1 MSEYEFIVAL
11 TLIFSVAAL
20 LLVVASRY
28 SLPAVPFYVLAG
40 VFIGGFI
47 DEGQLFDLAQW
58 GIAFLVFAF
67 AVQFEPFSDE
77 SLGRDAWLVGVV
89 QILVTGTITYAV
101 AHLVGFTGLQAVYFA
116 IAGTLSSSLVAL
128 SLLERRV
135 RLRSLHER
143 LAEALHFV
151 EDVAAILI
159 ILVLHA
165 VVYTDDAVLT
175 MLAGV
180 GLLVGALAFRRFV
193 FDRIATFADGDVEI
207 LMLTA
212 ISLIIGFIAVAE
224 LTGVSIVVG
233 AFAAGLAVTSEYPHD
248 IGVVDAIGSLEDF
261 FAPIFFVTVG
271 ALLTFPLLSAPAVA
285 METLGV
291 AALLVAVIVV
301 LNPLVIYG
309 SLRWRGYDSRTAF
322 LTGYSLD
329 QISEFAL
336 IIAIEA
342 LVAGLLVDALF
353 DAIVLATIITM
364 LASAATARRAANW
377 HRRLVDRGLLTT
389 SREAVAR
396 KSRVADDLSGHVIV
410 TGYDREGQQIV
421 AVCEEL
427 DYPYLVIE
435 TDPNRRDQVR
445 AACENYVFGDTMA
458 DATWTVAR
466 ADEAALIVATNPRR
480 AWAEHVLSLEVGSDT
495 IVRAVDVESGVDLL
509 ERGALFVAVPDALAA
524 ERLHNHVEALL
535 ADELSREELREL
547 AAERLD
553 QAVEYGP
560 SDVARVR

>member
-11 TLIFSVAAL
+11 TLIFSVAAV

-28 SLPAVPFYVLAG
+28 SLPTVPFYVLAG

-67 AVQFEPFSDE
+67 AVQFEPLSDE
-77 SLGRDAWLVGVV
+77 TLGRDAWLVGVV
-89 QILVTGTITYAV
+89 QITVTGTITYAA

-165 VVYTDDAVLT
+165 VVYTDGTVLT

-193 FDRIATFADGDVEI
+193 FDRVATLADGDVEI

-212 ISLIIGFIAVAE
+212 ISLIIGFVALAE

-271 ALLTFPLLSAPAVA
+271 AFLTFPLLSAPVVA
-285 METLGV
+285 LETVGV
-291 AALLVAVIVV
+291 AAVLVAVIVV

-329 QISEFAL
+329 QVSEFAL

-342 LVAGLLVDALF
+342 LVAGLLVEALF
-353 DAIVLATIITM
+353 DAIVLAAIITM
-364 LASAATARRAANW
+364 LGSVAISRYAEDWYRQ
-377 HRRLVDRGLLTT
+377 LVGRELLTA
-389 SREAVAR
+389 SHESIAR
-396 KSRVADDLSGHVIV
+396 ASRVPDDLAEHVII
-410 TGYDREGQQIV
+410 TGFDREGKQLV

-427 DYPYLVIE
+427 DHPYLVIE

-445 AACENYVFGDTMA
+445 KACDNYVFGDTMA
-458 DATWTVAR
+458 DATWAVAR
-466 ADEAALIVATNPRR
+466 ADEAALIVATTPRR
-480 AWAEHVLSLEVGSDT
+480 AWAKHVLSLEVGSNT
-495 IVRAVDVESGVDLL
+495 IVRAVNVESGVDLL
-509 ERGALFVAVPDALAA
+509 ERGALFVAVPDTLAA
-524 ERLHNHVEALL
+524 EQLRDNVEALL
-535 ADELSREELREL
+535 AGDMTREELREL
-547 AAERLD
+547 AAKRLD
-553 QAVEYGP
+553 RAVEYGP